1 MGFMTPN
8 FGLNKERDAEIISP
22 ELNDLDEAEAYLYV
36 EDLDGIKKAREYKE
50 PINRKD
56 VILSEGQ
63 NSRLILTA
71 EGKIRQE

>member
-22 ELNDLDEAEAYLYV
+22 ELNELDEAEAYLYV
-36 EDLDGIKKAREYKE
+36 EDLDGIKQPREYKQ

>member
-22 ELNDLDEAEAYLYV
+22 ELNELDEAEAYLYV